1 MKLQIVTLSEHLK
14 DWAISY
20 IVKNWGATQLVS
32 RGKTYQAE
40 NVPGF
45 VALWDDQPGGLITYR
60 IEALECEILTIN
72 ASIEAKGIGS
82 ALLDAVEE
90 EARSKSCSRLW
101 LITTNDN
108 TNAMRFYQKRGF
120 DFRQI
125 HRNAIEESRRIK
137 PSIPLVGN
145 HEIPIKHEIE
155 FELILSKN
163 G

>member
-1 MKLQIVTLSEHLK
+1 MKLQIVKLSEQLR

-20 IVKNWGATQLVS
+20 IVKNWGAGQLVS

-60 IEALECEILTIN
+60 IEAPECEILTIN
-72 ASIEAKGIGS
+72 VSIEGKGIGT
-82 ALLDAVEE
+82 ALIDAVEK
-90 EARSKSCSRLW
+90 EARSKGCSRLW

-108 TNAMRFYQKRGF
+108 TDAMRFYQRRGF
-120 DFRQI
+120 DFKQI
-125 HRNAIEESRRIK
+125 YRNAMVESRRIK

-155 FELILSKN
+155 FELILSKS